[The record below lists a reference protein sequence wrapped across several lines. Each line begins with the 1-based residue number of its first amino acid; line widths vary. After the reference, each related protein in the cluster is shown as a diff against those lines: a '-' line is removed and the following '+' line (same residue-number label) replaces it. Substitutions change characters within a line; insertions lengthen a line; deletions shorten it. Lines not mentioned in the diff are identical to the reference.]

1 MSPKK
6 RRSQKIAFNEK
17 SNMKIEHYFSQV
29 SKNQENNSSIPQMK
43 MGSKKGPKDITNT
56 QAQGPKDQTTPPN
69 KTINITLAVNQR
81 KHVLT
86 HSEGDSLYAALNTL
100 KAVEKELKTQQGKE
114 MLVLGTEGIE
124 GYINLG
130 MPLSCFPESCRV
142 LITFAQ
148 SRSRQKEGS
157 QVFGRHDK
165 VSPDCVKFYI
175 HAIGKGKKRIVKRR
189 HLHKEGCKL
198 CVYAFKG
205 ETIKDAVCK
214 DGRFLSFL
222 EKADWRLI
230 KNLDSILESTQ
241 TVDNLEGELFEVE
254 VEKSTGSGAGTAQN
268 LESEERNTR
277 VLREEIV
284 AQYPSLK
291 RESEKIRDNFRKNLE
306 NKKNKASLFK
316 LHEVKFGK
324 LTKNSTLVKMH
335 KLLSHLSDSVGYLS
349 WDNNG
354 NRGSAT
360 CFVFN
365 GLFIL
370 TCRHTVNDIVGKG
383 IDPSKWADIIGQCV
397 RVTFTYEGPPEK
409 EENCFFVEPWFKVSD
424 ATLDYAIL
432 QLKANGQQVPLG
444 LYHRI
449 APAPL
454 SGLIY
459 IIGHPYGEAKSSD
472 ACTVIPLEQRVGKLQ
487 EHPQAREGEGSSD
500 DMQYIHMY
508 TQRSFQDI
516 APGPD
521 VITYDTSFYFGASGS
536 PVFDAKGSLVAMH
549 TAGFAYKY
557 QSGLSHVVEFGC
569 TMESILL
576 DMKQNHG
583 QWFTEECINQ
593 SNAEGCINQSYAEGC
608 INQQD
613 VEMVS
618 DED

>member
-6 RRSQKIAFNEK
+6 RRSQKIAFDEK
-17 SNMKIEHYFSQV
+17 SNMKIEHYFPQV
-29 SKNQENNSSIPQMK
+29 NKNEENNSNIPQMK

-56 QAQGPKDQTTPPN
+56 QAQGPKHQTVPRN
-69 KTINITLAVNQR
+69 KTIYITLAVNAR

-100 KAVEKELKTQQGKE
+100 RAVKKEIKTQQGKE

-124 GYINLG
+124 GYLNLG
-130 MPLSCFPESCRV
+130 MPLSCFPESCHV

-148 SRSRQKEGS
+148 SRSRQKEENP
-157 QVFGRHDK
+157 VFGRHDK
-165 VSPDCVKFYI
+165 ASPDCVKFYI
-175 HAIGKGKKRIVKRR
+175 HAIGKRKKKIVTCS

-214 DGRFLSFL
+214 DGRFLPFL
-222 EKADWRLI
+222 EKEDWRLI
-230 KNLDSILESTQ
+230 KNHDSILESSQ
-241 TVDNLEGELFEVE
+241 TVDNLEGKLFEVE
-254 VEKSTGSGAGTAQN
+254 VETRTGSAAAAAQN
-268 LESEERNTR
+268 LESEERNTS

-291 RESEKIRDNFRKNLE
+291 RESEKFRDTFKKKLE
-306 NKKNKASLFK
+306 NKKNKASLFQ
-316 LHEVKFGK
+316 LHKVQFGK
-324 LTKNSTLVKMH
+324 LTKNSTPVKMH

-360 CFVFN
+360 CFVFDR
-365 GLFIL
+365 LFIL
-370 TCRHTVNDIVGKG
+370 TCRHVVNDIVGEG

-397 RVTFTYEGPPEK
+397 RVTFSYEGPPEK
-409 EENCFFVEPWFKVSD
+409 EENCFFTEPWFMVSNT
-424 ATLDYAIL
+424 TLDYAVL
-432 QLKANGQQVPLG
+432 QLKANGQQVPSG

-472 ACTVIPLEQRVGKLQ
+472 ACTVIPLEQRAGKVQ
-487 EHPQAREGEGSSD
+487 EHPQARGGGGSSD

-516 APGPD
+516 AHNPD

-549 TAGFAYKY
+549 TAGFTYKY
-557 QSGLSHVVEFGC
+557 QIGFSHIIEFGC

-583 QWFTEECINQ
+583 QWFTEACM
-593 SNAEGCINQSYAEGC
+593 NQSYTEVRMNQPYTEEC

-613 VEMVS
+613 VEMMS
-618 DED
+618 DEY

>member
-6 RRSQKIAFNEK
+6 RRSQIAFDEK

-29 SKNQENNSSIPQMK
+29 NKNQENNSSIPQMK

-56 QAQGPKDQTTPPN
+56 KAQGPKDQTMPPN
-69 KTINITLAVNQR
+69 KTIYVTLAVNHR

-86 HSEGDSLYAALNTL
+86 HSEGESLYAALNTL
-100 KAVEKELKTQQGKE
+100 EAVKKELKTQQGKE

-130 MPLSCFPESCRV
+130 MPLSCFPESCHV
-142 LITFAQ
+142 LIAFAQ

-157 QVFGRHDK
+157 QVCGRHDK

-175 HAIGKGKKRIVKRR
+175 HAIGKRKKRIVKRR

-205 ETIKDAVCK
+205 ETIRDAVCK

-222 EKADWRLI
+222 EKEDWRLI
-230 KNLDSILESTQ
+230 KNLDSILESAQ

-254 VEKSTGSGAGTAQN
+254 VEKSTGPGAGAAQN
-268 LESEERNTR
+268 LESEERNTC

-291 RESEKIRDNFRKNLE
+291 RESEKIRDNFKKKLGNKN
-306 NKKNKASLFK
+306 NKASLFK

-324 LTKNSTLVKMH
+324 LTKNSTPVKMH

-365 GLFIL
+365 RLFIL
-370 TCRHTVNDIVGKG
+370 TCRHIVNDIVGKG

-397 RVTFTYEGPPEK
+397 RVTFSYEGPPEK

-472 ACTVIPLEQRVGKLQ
+472 ACTVIPLEQRVGKFQ
-487 EHPQAREGEGSSD
+487 EHPQAREGEGSCD

-516 APGPD
+516 AHDPD

-549 TAGFAYKY
+549 TAGFAYMY
-557 QSGLSHVVEFGC
+557 QVGLSHVVEFGC

-576 DMKQNHG
+576 HMKQNHG
-583 QWFTEECINQ
+583 RWFTEECINQ
-593 SNAEGCINQSYAEGC
+593 SNAEDC